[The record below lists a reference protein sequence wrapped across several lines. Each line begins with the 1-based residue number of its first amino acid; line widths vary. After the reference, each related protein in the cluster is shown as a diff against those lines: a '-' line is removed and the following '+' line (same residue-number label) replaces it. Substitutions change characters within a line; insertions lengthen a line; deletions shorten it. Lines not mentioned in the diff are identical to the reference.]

1 MLPFKAVSLLQLR
14 PLLSEPEPYDC
25 EVLVVGAGPSGA
37 ELARLL
43 AQAGVDV
50 LLVDRLK
57 NLGQAAFSSAALP
70 LETLDRFGIP
80 AHVVAARWS
89 GWQLVGPGEQ
99 RRLWS
104 AEQPLGAVLDFGA
117 LRQWLAGQAQAWGA
131 RLQLGVTAIGWHQD
145 GAGVCT
151 VVRDGAAG
159 RRLLRSRW
167 LVDASGEG
175 RALIGEQAKL
185 ADPLVA
191 GLGVEWLLQVHPEQ
205 YRPWADR
212 LSFFLGSDW
221 VRQGYGWVFPMAP
234 GQLKVGVCRLADPSR
249 AQPALALELGALVQ
263 RCGLGQT
270 EVLDRHGGRI
280 RSTVRRHEPHRL
292 GRLIGL
298 GDAVSTA
305 NLLGGEGIRHAL
317 ASARVLAPLLLE
329 ALAKQA
335 GSACLDQYPRLL
347 RRELGWRWSLSG
359 RLARRTWLG
368 LADARADAR
377 LERLLAGLQTRRA
390 EDLSALLFDYRFERY
405 GLKALP
411 YLLGWR

>member
-1 MLPFKAVSLLQLR
+1 M
-14 PLLSEPEPYDC
+14 
-25 EVLVVGAGPSGA
+25 LVVGAGPSGA

-57 NLGQAAFSSAALP
+57 HLGQAAFSSAALP
-70 LETLDRFGIP
+70 LEALERFGLP
-80 AHVVAARWS
+80 ADVVAARWS

-99 RRLWS
+99 RRLWN
-104 AEQPLGAVLDFGA
+104 ADQPLGVVLDFGA

-131 RLQLGVTAIGWHQD
+131 CLRLGVTALSWHHD
-145 GAGVCT
+145 AAGVCT
-151 VVRDGAAG
+151 VVRDADG
-159 RRLLRSRW
+159 RRRMLRSRW

-175 RALIGEQAKL
+175 RALIGEQATE

-191 GLGVEWLLQVHPEQ
+191 GMGVEWLLQVEPEQ
-205 YRPWADR
+205 HRLWADR

-234 GQLKVGVCRLADPSR
+234 GQLKVGVCRLVDSSR
-249 AQPALALELGALVQ
+249 PQPALGLELGALLE

-270 EVLDRHGGRI
+270 RVLDRHGGRI
-280 RSTVRRHEPHRL
+280 RSTVRRREQHRV

-329 ALAKQA
+329 ALATA
-335 GSACLDQYPRLL
+335 DSTDSLDQYPSLL

-359 RLARRTWLG
+359 RLARRTWLA
-368 LADARADAR
+368 LAGARADAR

>member
-1 MLPFKAVSLLQLR
+1 
-14 PLLSEPEPYDC
+14 
-25 EVLVVGAGPSGA
+25 VGAGPSGA

-57 NLGQAAFSSAALP
+57 HLGQAAFSSAALP
-70 LETLDRFGIP
+70 LEALERFGLP
-80 AHVVAARWS
+80 ADVVAARWS

-99 RRLWS
+99 RRLWN
-104 AEQPLGAVLDFGA
+104 ADQPLGVVLDFGA

-131 RLQLGVTAIGWHQD
+131 CLRLGVTALSWHHD
-145 GAGVCT
+145 AAGVCT
-151 VVRDGAAG
+151 VVRDADG
-159 RRLLRSRW
+159 RRRMLRSRW

-175 RALIGEQAKL
+175 RALIGEQATE

-191 GLGVEWLLQVHPEQ
+191 GMGVEWLLQVEPEQ
-205 YRPWADR
+205 HRLWADR

-234 GQLKVGVCRLADPSR
+234 GQLKVGVCRLVDSSR
-249 AQPALALELGALVQ
+249 PQPALGLELGALLE
-263 RCGLGQT
+263 RCGLGQPR
-270 EVLDRHGGRI
+270 VLDRHGGRI
-280 RSTVRRHEPHRL
+280 RSTVRRREQHRV

-329 ALAKQA
+329 ALATA
-335 GSACLDQYPRLL
+335 DSTDSLDLYPSLL

-359 RLARRTWLG
+359 RLARRTWLA
-368 LADARADAR
+368 LAGARADAR

>member
-1 MLPFKAVSLLQLR
+1 
-14 PLLSEPEPYDC
+14 
-25 EVLVVGAGPSGA
+25 VLVVGAGPSGA

-50 LLVDRLK
+50 LLVDRVK
-57 NLGQAAFSSAALP
+57 HLGQAAFSSAALP
-70 LETLDRFGIP
+70 LEALERFGLP
-80 AHVVAARWS
+80 ADVVAARWS

-99 RRLWS
+99 RRLWN
-104 AEQPLGAVLDFGA
+104 ADQPLGAVLDFGA

-131 RLQLGVTAIGWHQD
+131 CLRLGVTALSWHHD
-145 GAGVCT
+145 ATGVCT
-151 VVRDGAAG
+151 VVREADG
-159 RRLLRSRW
+159 RRRMLRSRW

-175 RALIGEQAKL
+175 RALIGEQATV

-191 GLGVEWLLQVHPEQ
+191 GMGVEWLLQVDPEQ
-205 YRPWADR
+205 HRLWADR

-221 VRQGYGWVFPMAP
+221 VQQGYGWVFPMAL
-234 GQLKVGVCRLADPSR
+234 GQLKVGVCRLVDSSR
-249 AQPALALELGALVQ
+249 PQPALGLELGALLE

-270 EVLDRHGGRI
+270 RVLDRHGGRI
-280 RSTVRRHEPHRL
+280 RSTVRRREQHRV

-329 ALAKQA
+329 ALATA
-335 GSACLDQYPRLL
+335 DCTNSLDRYPRLL

-368 LADARADAR
+368 LAGARADAR

>member
-1 MLPFKAVSLLQLR
+1 M
-14 PLLSEPEPYDC
+14 
-25 EVLVVGAGPSGA
+25 LVVGAGPSGA

-57 NLGQAAFSSAALP
+57 HLGQAAFSSAALP
-70 LETLDRFGIP
+70 LEALERFGLP
-80 AHVVAARWS
+80 ADVVAARWS

-99 RRLWS
+99 RRLWN
-104 AEQPLGAVLDFGA
+104 ADQPLGVVLDFGA

-131 RLQLGVTAIGWHQD
+131 CLRLGVTALSWHHD
-145 GAGVCT
+145 AAGVCT
-151 VVRDGAAG
+151 VVRDADG
-159 RRLLRSRW
+159 RRRMLRSRW

-175 RALIGEQAKL
+175 RALIGEQATP

-191 GLGVEWLLQVHPEQ
+191 GMGVEWLLQVEPEQ
-205 YRPWADR
+205 HRLWADR

-234 GQLKVGVCRLADPSR
+234 GQLKVGVCRLVDSSR
-249 AQPALALELGALVQ
+249 PQPALGLELGALLE

-270 EVLDRHGGRI
+270 RVLDRHGGRI
-280 RSTVRRHEPHRL
+280 RSTVRRREQHRV

-329 ALAKQA
+329 ALATA
-335 GSACLDQYPRLL
+335 DSTDSLDLYPSLL

-359 RLARRTWLG
+359 RLARRTWLA
-368 LADARADAR
+368 LAGARADAR